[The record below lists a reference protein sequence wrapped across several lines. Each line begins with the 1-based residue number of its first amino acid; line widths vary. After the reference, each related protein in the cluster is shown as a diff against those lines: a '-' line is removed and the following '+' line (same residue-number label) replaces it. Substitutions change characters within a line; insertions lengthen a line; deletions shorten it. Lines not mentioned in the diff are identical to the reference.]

1 MSVVDRL
8 DSVGLRASG
17 DFGFAGRSHGPQR
30 DPTMVRPAPQSTR
43 CRTAPR
49 RSTVQFDEFIE
60 AVAER
65 ADTSRGE
72 AQALV
77 RATLR
82 TLAERISG
90 GEAEDLRAQLPRE
103 LKGDLI
109 SPEENAQGFD
119 VDEFVRRVA
128 ERTGLDETD
137 AGARVAA
144 VLSVLRDAVSP
155 GAFDDVIGQLGREF
169 AELIEA
175 ADRRGIPAN

>member
-1 MSVVDRL
+1 
-8 DSVGLRASG
+8 
-17 DFGFAGRSHGPQR
+17 
-30 DPTMVRPAPQSTR
+30 MVRPAPQSTR

-103 LKGDLI
+103 LKGDLA

-128 ERTGLDETD
+128 ERTGLDET
-137 AGARVAA
+137 AARARVAA
-144 VLSVLRDAVSP
+144 VLSALRDAVSP
-155 GAFDDVIGQLGREF
+155 GEFDDVLSQLGREF

-175 ADRRGIPAN
+175 ADHRGSPAN

>member
-1 MSVVDRL
+1 MLYVD
-8 DSVGLRASG
+8 
-17 DFGFAGRSHGPQR
+17 
-30 DPTMVRPAPQSTR
+30 PAECIDCGACEPVCPDM

-49 RSTVQFDEFIE
+49 RTTVQFDDFIE

-155 GAFDDVIGQLGREF
+155 GEFDDVIGQLGREF

-175 ADRRGIPAN
+175 ADHRGSPAGQPTGAPARTREVPPP

>member
-1 MSVVDRL
+1 
-8 DSVGLRASG
+8 
-17 DFGFAGRSHGPQR
+17 
-30 DPTMVRPAPQSTR
+30 
-43 CRTAPR
+43 
-49 RSTVQFDEFIE
+49 VQFDEFIE

-103 LKGDLI
+103 LKGDLA

-128 ERTGLDETD
+128 ERTGLDATD
-137 AGARVAA
+137 ARARVAA

-155 GAFDDVIGQLGREF
+155 GEFDDVLSQLGREF

-175 ADRRGIPAN
+175 ADHRGSPAN

>member
-1 MSVVDRL
+1 
-8 DSVGLRASG
+8 
-17 DFGFAGRSHGPQR
+17 
-30 DPTMVRPAPQSTR
+30 MVRPAPQSTR

-103 LKGDLI
+103 LKGDLA

-137 AGARVAA
+137 ARARVAA
-144 VLSVLRDAVSP
+144 VLSALRDAVSP
-155 GAFDDVIGQLGREF
+155 GEFDDVLSQLGREF

-175 ADRRGIPAN
+175 ADHRGSPAN

>member
-1 MSVVDRL
+1 
-8 DSVGLRASG
+8 
-17 DFGFAGRSHGPQR
+17 
-30 DPTMVRPAPQSTR
+30 
-43 CRTAPR
+43 
-49 RSTVQFDEFIE
+49 VQFDEFIE

-103 LKGDLI
+103 LKGDLA

-119 VDEFVRRVA
+119 VDEFVRRVSERGDVGPDEA
-128 ERTGLDETD
+128 RTG
-137 AGARVAA
+137 AAA
-144 VLSVLRDAVSP
+144 VLTTVREAVTP
-155 GAFDDVIGQLGREF
+155 GEFDDVLSQLPEEYRELVGPM
-169 AELIEA
+169 A
-175 ADRRGIPAN
+175 